1 MAQPSLS
8 KSTTMSSPGSMM
20 TTSRQSDISSTI
32 IIKLPLTRL
41 FRQRASWGEQLLGNY
56 QSKGST
62 INNDCKQPS
71 HNNKQRRNDSEGPT
85 LVSCILLR

>member
-20 TTSRQSDISSTI
+20 TTSRQCDISSTT
-32 IIKLPLTRL
+32 IKLPFTRL

-62 INNDCKQPS
+62 INNDCKKPS